1 MRHRLLAL
9 FLIAP
14 LALACQRPHVHDSSC
29 EVGLVASAPAT
40 ETPTAATPTAAT
52 PAPAQATAVAPAAQ
66 AFDSAGALAAFDQA
80 WQEIHDSHFDPT
92 FNGVDW
98 DALKVEL
105 RPKAAQAKSREE
117 LRAVIGE
124 MLGRLGQSHFAVIP
138 SDALPAEAG
147 AHDES
152 GGLGFDVRLRDG
164 RLWVVSLEPDGAA
177 AAAGVKTGWSVRRI
191 GDFDAEKAVAKAQA
205 AAGLSARQ
213 IAFRLWA
220 VAHGSINGP
229 VGEHETVSFV
239 DGDEHPLELALERKK
254 RNVTAHEF
262 GPTLPTFYLE
272 FASSIVERGGKK
284 IGTLRFSNW
293 FLPVVKPIDDAMETF
308 RKLDGVVLDLRG
320 NTGGAA
326 AMTMRVSGHFFAES
340 KTLGVM
346 TTRDSK
352 LNILAFPRT
361 VNAAG
366 EMVTPFAGPL
376 AIVVDET
383 TGSAS
388 EVFAG
393 GMQALGRARVFG
405 ETSAGAVLPAV
416 TTVLSNGDTLL
427 HALGDFVTSTGVRL
441 EGRGVVPD
449 VVVPLERAKLLAGH
463 DAPFEAALD
472 WIANP
477 TH

>member
-1 MRHRLLAL
+1 MRLRSLAALLL
-9 FLIAP
+9 P
-14 LALACQRPHVHDSSC
+14 LTVACQRPHVCTAAC
-29 EVGLVASAPAT
+29 EQGLVSSAP
-40 ETPTAATPTAAT
+40 EAALPPAEPAAAA
-52 PAPAQATAVAPAAQ
+52 PVQAAAAPAVQALDPAA
-66 AFDSAGALAAFDQA
+66 ALAAFDQA

-98 DALKVEL
+98 DALKLEL
-105 RPKAAQAKSREE
+105 RPRAEQAKTREE

-138 SDALPAEAG
+138 SDALPAVAG

-164 RLWVVSLEPDGAA
+164 HLWVVSLEPNGAA
-177 AAAGVKTGWSVRRI
+177 AAAGVKTGWSVTRL
-191 GDFDAEKAVAKAQA
+191 GDFDVEKAVAKAQA
-205 AAGLSARQ
+205 AAGLGARQ
-213 IAFRLWA
+213 LAFRLWA
-220 VAHGSINGP
+220 VAHGSLNGP
-229 VGEHETVSFV
+229 VGGHAAVSFL
-239 DGDEHPLELALERKK
+239 DGDEHAVELDLERRK
-254 RNVTAHEF
+254 RDVTAHEF

-272 FASSIVERGGKK
+272 FASAIVERAGKR

-308 RKLDGVVLDLRG
+308 RALDGVVLDLRG

-326 AMTMRVSGHFFAES
+326 AMTMRVAGHFFAES

-346 TTRDSK
+346 STRDSK

-376 AIVVDET
+376 AIVIDET

-427 HALGDFVTSTGVRL
+427 HALGDFETSTGVRL

-463 DAPFEAALD
+463 DAPLEAALD

-477 TH
+477 NH